1 MVWTTLLTLAAVALG
16 VDADLDGGD
25 ADFDSDAGGNEASA
39 ATEPAPASHTS
50 NHSSDGNITFGAE
63 EKPASELIIA
73 ANGQGFE
80 TPSEYV
86 TGSNPWEPKN

>member
-1 MVWTTLLTLAAVALG
+1 MVLMTILTLAAAALG
-16 VDADLDGGD
+16 VDADFDGGD
-25 ADFDSDAGGNEASA
+25 ADFDSDAGGGETS
-39 ATEPAPASHTS
+39 ASHAS
-50 NHSSDGNITFGAE
+50 NHSSGGEVTFGAE

-86 TGSNPWEPKN
+86 SGSNPWEPKK